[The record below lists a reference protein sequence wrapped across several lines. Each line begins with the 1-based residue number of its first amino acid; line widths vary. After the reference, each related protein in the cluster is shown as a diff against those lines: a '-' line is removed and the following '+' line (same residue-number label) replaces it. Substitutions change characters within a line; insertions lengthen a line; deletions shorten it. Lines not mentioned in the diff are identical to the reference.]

1 MDDLAEK
8 LSGILNDPESMA
20 QVKSMAESL
29 FSGNSGSGNAAESN
43 PLANILGGNNS
54 GNNALSS
61 LLGGNNSAEGAPD
74 VAAIMRVVNLL
85 KSQRDDNRSCLLM
98 ALKPHLST
106 ERQSR
111 VDKAVKILKLVSLMP
126 ILREQGL
133 LNFLV

>member
-1 MDDLAEK
+1 MEDLAEK

-29 FSGNSGSGNAAESN
+29 FSGNGTTKNDNPLSGVLGGGGSESN
-43 PLANILGGNNS
+43 PLSTLMKGDNQS
-54 GNNALSS
+54 GDM
-61 LLGGNNSAEGAPD
+61 PD

-85 KSQRDDNRSCLLM
+85 KNQGNDNRSGLLM
-98 ALKPHLST
+98 ALKPHLSS
-106 ERQSR
+106 ERQGR

-133 LNFLV
+133 LNL

>member
-1 MDDLAEK
+1 MEDLAEK

-29 FSGNSGSGNAAESN
+29 FSGNGTTPDYNPLSGILGGGSGSN
-43 PLANILGGNNS
+43 PLSTLMKGDNQGGDM
-54 GNNALSS
+54 
-61 LLGGNNSAEGAPD
+61 PD
-74 VAAIMRVVNLL
+74 VAAIMRVVSLL
-85 KSQRDDNRSCLLM
+85 KNQGNDNRSGLLM

-133 LNFLV
+133 LNL

>member
-29 FSGNSGSGNAAESN
+29 FSGNSGGGSPSAGN
-43 PLANILGGNNS
+43 PLASVFGGGNEAS
-54 GNNALSS
+54 DM
-61 LLGGNNSAEGAPD
+61 PD
-74 VAAIMRVVNLL
+74 VASIMRVVNLL
-85 KSQRDDNRSCLLM
+85 KNQGEDKRSGLLM
-98 ALKPHLST
+98 ALKPHLSE

-126 ILREQGL
+126 ILKEQGL
-133 LNFLV
+133 FNF

>member
-1 MDDLAEK
+1 MEDLAEK
-8 LSGILNDPESMA
+8 LSGILNDPQSMA

-29 FSGNSGSGNAAESN
+29 FSGNGTTPDDNPLSGIFGGGSGSN
-43 PLANILGGNNS
+43 PLSTLTKGDNHGGDM
-54 GNNALSS
+54 
-61 LLGGNNSAEGAPD
+61 PD
-74 VAAIMRVVNLL
+74 VAAIMRVVSLL
-85 KSQRDDNRSCLLM
+85 KNQGNDNRSGLLM

-133 LNFLV
+133 LNL